1 MTEKVKKIFFLAGEQ
16 SGDLHGALVIK
27 QLKRIFPE
35 VAVSGVGGS
44 MMKEAGME
52 CIYSCDDLAV
62 IGFIE
67 VIKNIRRLMRIE
79 KGIAEWLKK
88 ERPEMVVLIDYPGFN
103 KRIAKIAKKLGIHV
117 LYYICPQVWAWHS
130 SRVKE
135 YTEIISESIVVFPFE
150 VDIWRKAGGKV
161 NYFGHPLIGVAKPEK
176 TKSEFLSGLEITK
189 TPVISLMPGSRKQE
203 IGYILPELLKTAK
216 LILNE
221 FADAQFILPLASAI
235 DDSLINEY
243 LIDSSLPIKVV
254 RGQTYDAVAA
264 SDLCI
269 VASGTATLE
278 TAIIGTPM
286 IVVYRVNW
294 LTSFLSRYLIE
305 AEHIGLPNVIAGKR
319 IIPEFIRDRFEAQL
333 IAKEAVDILKD
344 KNRQKSMHESL
355 NAVREKLG
363 NPGAGER
370 VAQYI
375 AAKMRELK

>member
-67 VIKNIRRLMRIE
+67 VIKNIRRLMNIE

-319 IIPEFIRDRFEAQL
+319 IIPEFIRDKFEAQL

-375 AAKMRELK
+375 AAKMREFK

>member
-67 VIKNIRRLMRIE
+67 VIKNIRRLMKIE

-103 KRIAKIAKKLGIHV
+103 KRTAKIAKKLGIHV

-319 IIPEFIRDRFEAQL
+319 IIPEFIRDKFEAQL

-375 AAKMRELK
+375 AAKMREFK

>member
-67 VIKNIRRLMRIE
+67 VIKNIRRLMKIE

-235 DDSLINEY
+235 DDSLINDY

-319 IIPEFIRDRFEAQL
+319 IIPEFIRDKFEAQL

-375 AAKMRELK
+375 AAKMREFK

>member
-67 VIKNIRRLMRIE
+67 VIKNIRRLMNIE

-375 AAKMRELK
+375 AAKMREFK

>member
-235 DDSLINEY
+235 DDSLINAY

-319 IIPEFIRDRFEAQL
+319 IIPEFIRDKFEAQL

-375 AAKMRELK
+375 AAKMREFK

>member
-1 MTEKVKKIFFLAGEQ
+1 MTERVKKIFFLAGEQ
-16 SGDLHGALVIK
+16 SGDLHGALVIR

-67 VIKNIRRLMRIE
+67 VIKNIRRLVKIE

-150 VDIWRKAGGKV
+150 VDIWSKAGGKV

-243 LIDSSLPIKVV
+243 LIDSSLPIKVL

-319 IIPEFIRDRFEAQL
+319 IIPEFIRDKFEAQL

-344 KNRQKSMHESL
+344 KNRQNSMHESL

-363 NPGAGER
+363 KPGAGER

-375 AAKMRELK
+375 AAKMREFK

>member
-67 VIKNIRRLMRIE
+67 VIKNIRRLVKIE

-243 LIDSSLPIKVV
+243 LIDSSLPIKVL

-319 IIPEFIRDRFEAQL
+319 IIPEFIRDKFEAQL

-344 KNRQKSMHESL
+344 KNRQNSMHESL

-363 NPGAGER
+363 KPGAGER

-375 AAKMRELK
+375 AAKMREFK

>member
-1 MTEKVKKIFFLAGEQ
+1 
-16 SGDLHGALVIK
+16 
-27 QLKRIFPE
+27 
-35 VAVSGVGGS
+35 
-44 MMKEAGME
+44 MKEAGME

-67 VIKNIRRLMRIE
+67 VIKNIRRLMNIE

-319 IIPEFIRDRFEAQL
+319 IIPEFIRDKFEAQL

-375 AAKMRELK
+375 AAKMREFK

>member
-62 IGFIE
+62 IGFVE
-67 VIKNIRRLMRIE
+67 VFKNIRRLMRIE

-319 IIPEFIRDRFEAQL
+319 IIPEFIRDKFEAQL

-375 AAKMRELK
+375 AAKMREFK

>member
-67 VIKNIRRLMRIE
+67 VIKNIRRLMKIE

-319 IIPEFIRDRFEAQL
+319 IIPEFIRDKFEAQL

-375 AAKMRELK
+375 AAKMREFK

>member
-62 IGFIE
+62 IGFVE
-67 VIKNIRRLMRIE
+67 VFKNIRRLMRIE

-235 DDSLINEY
+235 DDSLINAY

-319 IIPEFIRDRFEAQL
+319 IIPEFIRDKFEAQL

-375 AAKMRELK
+375 AAKMREFK

>member
-67 VIKNIRRLMRIE
+67 VIKNIRRLMKIE

-319 IIPEFIRDRFEAQL
+319 IIPEFIRDKFEAQL

>member
-67 VIKNIRRLMRIE
+67 VIKNIRRLMKIE

-150 VDIWRKAGGKV
+150 VDIWSKAGGKV

-176 TKSEFLSGLEITK
+176 TKSEFLAELEITK
-189 TPVISLMPGSRKQE
+189 APVISLMPGSRKQE

-254 RGQTYDAVAA
+254 RGRTYDAVAA

-319 IIPEFIRDRFEAQL
+319 IIPEFIRDKFEAQL

-375 AAKMRELK
+375 AAKMREFK

>member
-67 VIKNIRRLMRIE
+67 VIKNIRRLMKIE

-375 AAKMRELK
+375 AAKMREFK

>member
-27 QLKRIFPE
+27 QLKRIFPK

-67 VIKNIRRLMRIE
+67 VIKNIRRLMKIE

-103 KRIAKIAKKLGIHV
+103 KRIAKIAKKLDIHV

-150 VDIWRKAGGKV
+150 VDIWSKAGGKV

-176 TKSEFLSGLEITK
+176 TKSEFLAELEITK
-189 TPVISLMPGSRKQE
+189 APVISLMPGSRKQE

-254 RGQTYDAVAA
+254 RGRTYDAVAA

-319 IIPEFIRDRFEAQL
+319 IIPEFIRDKFEAQL

-375 AAKMRELK
+375 AAKMREFK

>member
-67 VIKNIRRLMRIE
+67 VIKNIRRLMNIE

-235 DDSLINEY
+235 DDSLINAY

-319 IIPEFIRDRFEAQL
+319 IIPEFIRDKFEAQL

-344 KNRQKSMHESL
+344 KNLQKSMHESL

-375 AAKMRELK
+375 AAKMREFK

>member
-67 VIKNIRRLMRIE
+67 VIKNIRRLMNIE

-150 VDIWRKAGGKV
+150 VDIWSKAGGKV

-319 IIPEFIRDRFEAQL
+319 IIPEFIRDKFEAQL

-363 NPGAGER
+363 NPGAGR
-370 VAQYI
+370 TSGTIY
-375 AAKMRELK
+375 RR

>member
-150 VDIWRKAGGKV
+150 VDIWSKAGGKV

-176 TKSEFLSGLEITK
+176 TKSEFLAELEITK
-189 TPVISLMPGSRKQE
+189 APVISLMPGSRKQE

-319 IIPEFIRDRFEAQL
+319 IIPEFIRDKFEAQL

-375 AAKMRELK
+375 AAKMREFK

>member
-67 VIKNIRRLMRIE
+67 VIKNIRRLMNIE

-235 DDSLINEY
+235 DDSLINAY

-319 IIPEFIRDRFEAQL
+319 IIPEFIRDKFEAQL

-375 AAKMRELK
+375 AAKMREFK

>member
-67 VIKNIRRLMRIE
+67 VIKNIRRLMKIE

-235 DDSLINEY
+235 DDSLINAY

-319 IIPEFIRDRFEAQL
+319 IIPEFIRDKFEAQL

-344 KNRQKSMHESL
+344 KNLQKSMHESL

-375 AAKMRELK
+375 AAKMREFK

>member
-16 SGDLHGALVIK
+16 SGDLHGAFLIK

-67 VIKNIRRLMRIE
+67 VIKNIRRLMNIE

-150 VDIWRKAGGKV
+150 VDIWSKAGGKV

-243 LIDSSLPIKVV
+243 LIDSSLPIKVL

-319 IIPEFIRDRFEAQL
+319 IIPEFIRDKFEAQL

-375 AAKMRELK
+375 AAKMREFK

>member
-67 VIKNIRRLMRIE
+67 VIKNIRRLMKIE

-150 VDIWRKAGGKV
+150 VDIWSKAGGKV

-176 TKSEFLSGLEITK
+176 TKSEFLAELEITK
-189 TPVISLMPGSRKQE
+189 APVISLMPGSRKQE

-254 RGQTYDAVAA
+254 RGRTYDAVAA

-319 IIPEFIRDRFEAQL
+319 IIPEFIRDKFEAQL